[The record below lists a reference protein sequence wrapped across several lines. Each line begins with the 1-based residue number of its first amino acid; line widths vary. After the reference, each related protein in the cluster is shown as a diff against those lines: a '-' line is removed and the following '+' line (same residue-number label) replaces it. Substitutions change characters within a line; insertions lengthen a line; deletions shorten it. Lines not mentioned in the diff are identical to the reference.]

1 MDVNETETETGR
13 SLLEIRTNGAYQHA
27 NRRMSAS
34 MRQLL
39 WWLIGGSRGG
49 KNRLRIIRTLH
60 DRPMNT
66 NQLAN
71 DLDLNYRT
79 VQHHLEMLVENG
91 VLTTA
96 GEEYGQMFFLSDQ
109 MEQNLDLLE
118 EIAAQASLDET
129 EPGGDDD
136 E

>member
-1 MDVNETETETGR
+1 
-13 SLLEIRTNGAYQHA
+13 
-27 NRRMSAS
+27 

-49 KNRLRIIRTLH
+49 KNRLRIVRTLN

-66 NQLAN
+66 NQLAE

-79 VQHHLEMLVENG
+79 VQHHLELLEENQ

-96 GEEYGQMFFLSDQ
+96 GEEYGQMYFLTDRMEENLELLDQ
-109 MEQNLDLLE
+109 
-118 EIAAQASLDET
+118 IVAQASLDNE
-129 EPGGDDD
+129 
-136 E
+136 

>member
-1 MDVNETETETGR
+1 MDVNETETDTGR
-13 SLLEIRTNGAYQHA
+13 TLPGTRTNGAYQHA

-79 VQHHLEMLVENG
+79 VQHHLEMLVENR

-96 GEEYGQMFFLSDQ
+96 GEEYGQMYFLSDR
-109 MEQNLDLLE
+109 MEENMDLLDR
-118 EIAAQASLDET
+118 IATQASLDDPESD
-129 EPGGDDD
+129 GDDD